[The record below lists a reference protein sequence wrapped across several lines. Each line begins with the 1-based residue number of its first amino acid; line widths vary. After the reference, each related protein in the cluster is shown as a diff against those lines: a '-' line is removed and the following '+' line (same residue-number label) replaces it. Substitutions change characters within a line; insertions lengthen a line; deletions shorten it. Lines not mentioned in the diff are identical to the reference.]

1 MLILAL
7 SGLHG
12 QAKLTIEQ
20 EAFVDLIVPVVE
32 QVNAEIAE
40 KRKDIYTIQQK
51 FRDSGT
57 LDPSEKA
64 RIIHYLNHYRCD
76 VPDDTTDFEIT
87 KAHFTELLRKA
98 DIIPLKLVLAQAAL
112 ESNWG
117 KSRFVKEGNNYFGIR
132 CLSKGCG
139 IAPRKAKSKFWVKS
153 YPSLLDGVRDYMRL
167 LNSSRYYKD
176 FRNLRIVNRM
186 NNQVPDPFYIVNG
199 LENYSS
205 RGKAYTRSLVTI
217 MKSNFYYL

>member
-1 MLILAL
+1 ML
-7 SGLHG
+7 SLHG
-12 QAKLTIEQ
+12 QAKLTSEQ

-40 KRKDIYTIQQK
+40 RRKDIYNIQQQ
-51 FRDSGT
+51 FREAGT
-57 LDPSEKA
+57 LDQREKA
-64 RIIHYLNHYRCD
+64 RIIKYLKHYRCE
-76 VPDDTTDFEIT
+76 VPDDTSGFEIT
-87 KAHFTELLRKA
+87 NAHFTELLRKA

-132 CLSKGCG
+132 CLRQGCG
-139 IAPRKAKSKFWVKS
+139 IAPQKAKSKFWVKS
-153 YPSLLDGVRDYMRL
+153 YASLLDGVRDYMRL
-167 LNSSRYYKD
+167 LNSSRYYHD

-186 NNQVPDPFYIVNG
+186 NNEVPDPFYLVNG

-205 RGKAYTRSLVTI
+205 RGKAYTKSLMII